1 MERDTGRRHKPP
13 PTVSL
18 VNNDMFRL
26 LGGPPRSA
34 SKPGVVVAGPTSSSA
49 GAVPSFAQVMG
60 NKVTTFPSIVPTK
73 ESALSKSLASP
84 SDITA
89 SYAFN
94 EEADTQLSKTAPA
107 DILVPSR

>member
-1 MERDTGRRHKPP
+1 MERDLGRRHKPP

-26 LGGPPRSA
+26 LGGSSSSSA
-34 SKPGVVVAGPTSSSA
+34 SKPNNTPPTSSSA

-94 EEADTQLSKTAPA
+94 EEADHQLSKTAPA